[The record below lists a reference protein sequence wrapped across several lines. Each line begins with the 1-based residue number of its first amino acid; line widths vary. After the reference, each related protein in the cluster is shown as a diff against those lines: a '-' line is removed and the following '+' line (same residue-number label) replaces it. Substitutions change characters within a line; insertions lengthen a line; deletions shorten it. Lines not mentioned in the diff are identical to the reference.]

1 MSRSKRMAEEDQ
13 ELNLAPIMNM
23 VVILIPLL
31 LLSAVFVE
39 VSVINITAPKLSV
52 GPPSNEPPPDEK
64 PLNLTVTIGAK
75 GLFIA
80 AEGGNLPPV
89 GSCPQGGPTICFK
102 SDKSNVD
109 VTSKFSEARAAMA
122 NGASMD
128 EGEKI
133 VRQGLAAYDWRS
145 LYNELVKIKKQFPKE
160 TIINVSADPEI
171 PYSAVVRLMDIS
183 RYQLEKDEYG
193 SDDEFW
199 GATPK
204 KKDDKSYT
212 DLFNDPVLSIVQ

>member
-64 PLNLTVTIGAK
+64 PLNLTVTVGAK
-75 GLFIA
+75 GFFIA

-89 GSCPQGGPTICFK
+89 GSCPQGGPTVCLK
-102 SDKSNVD
+102 ADKNID
-109 VTSKFSEARAAMA
+109 VTAKFNEARTAMA

-133 VRQGLAAYDWRS
+133 VRQGLAAYDWKE
-145 LYNELVKIKKQFPKE
+145 LYNQLVKIKKQFPKE
-160 TIINVSADPEI
+160 TIINVSADPDI
-171 PYSAVVRLMDIS
+171 PYSAVVRLMDVA
-183 RYQLEKDEYG
+183 RYHLEKEDY
-193 SDDEFW
+193 SDDTAFW
-199 GATPK
+199 NALPK
-204 KKDDKSYT
+204 KKDEKTYQ
-212 DLFNDPVLSIVQ
+212 DLFSDPVLSIAQ